1 MNTERREIAEL
12 PSTPI
17 FVYGSLMYPS
27 VLTALLGRCPPAQAA
42 VLTGFRRL
50 RIRGEVYPAL
60 VQTDLQPATK
70 TQGRSDAAAPDVPMP
85 GPGPGPGPDPKL
97 SGLVR
102 GVVLSV
108 SPAELS
114 ALDAYEDE
122 EYTRRPV
129 EATLVDPAT
138 LTLNPFAWATLDA
151 AAVAGWEV
159 VRDGERASGSGR
171 SGDDGG
177 DGGGSLRFDGGV
189 AVVRAETYVWE
200 GRADDLEEGELAPWL
215 PEVHFA
221 PHEDAFVDRLLRWA

>member
-1 MNTERREIAEL
+1 MRTERREIAEP

-70 TQGRSDAAAPDVPMP
+70 TQRSDAAAPDAPTPGPSP
-85 GPGPGPGPDPKL
+85 GPGPGHKL

-122 EYTRRPV
+122 EYTRRTV

-159 VRDGERASGSGR
+159 VRDGGRASGSGR
-171 SGDDGG
+171 SGGGG
-177 DGGGSLRFDGGV
+177 DGDGSLRFGGGV

-200 GRADDLEEGELAPWL
+200 GRADVLEEGELAPWL

-221 PHEDAFVDRLLRWA
+221 PHEDAFVDRLLQWA

>member
-1 MNTERREIAEL
+1 MRTERREIAEP

-70 TQGRSDAAAPDVPMP
+70 TQRSDAAAPDAPTPGPSP
-85 GPGPGPGPDPKL
+85 GPGPGHKL

-159 VRDGERASGSGR
+159 VRDGGRASGSGR
-171 SGDDGG
+171 SGGGG
-177 DGGGSLRFDGGV
+177 DGDGSLRFGGGV

-200 GRADDLEEGELAPWL
+200 GRADVLEEGELAPWL

-221 PHEDAFVDRLLRWA
+221 PHEDAFVDRLLQWA